1 MRRRLVAGVSIAF
14 ALALPASSAL
24 AHQGNVNFR
33 SELDGIEPPVPGLDV
48 QVLNYDDSLQL
59 QNETGKT
66 VVVDGY
72 EGEPYVRIS
81 PDGTVEVN
89 TRSPAYY
96 LNDDRYGEAAGAR
109 ERGRRGASPSGSS
122 STAPA
127 STSGTTTGSTT

>member
-1 MRRRLVAGVSIAF
+1 MRRRLVAGVSIAL

-72 EGEPYVRIS
+72 E
-81 PDGTVEVN
+81 
-89 TRSPAYY
+89 
-96 LNDDRYGEAAGAR
+96 
-109 ERGRRGASPSGSS
+109 ASPTSASRPTARS
-122 STAPA
+122 RSTPA
-127 STSGTTTGSTT
+127 RPPTT